1 MPKGSKILIYIDN
14 SNLVDIFYTL
24 CCLPSYNPLLK
35 AAVDILI
42 RNDYSLR
49 VLHVPGEENIVVDA
63 LSHIRF
69 SIALNSEPNLKLDI
83 FHPPILEGSSK

>member
-1 MPKGSKILIYIDN
+1 MPKGSKFLIYTDN
-14 SNLVDIFYTL
+14 SNSVGIFHTL

-69 SIALNSEPNLKLDI
+69 SIALNSEPNLKLDV
-83 FHPPILEGSSK
+83 FHPPVLEGSSK